1 MKKEKVIIL
10 ILIILII
17 LLIFWVGYRIGKIG
31 YKETIVSQDDNMKYN
46 AITLLE
52 NDMKAVKNNQLNI
65 FNNTEFNNEKII
77 APHSKGTYNFLIQN
91 NTNSDVIYNI
101 KFNNEMQNFVN
112 MKYKLK
118 LDNIYVKGNKS
129 EYITLDQMNLDDI
142 VVLKNSTNIY
152 TLEWYWDD
160 NDELDTHVGS
170 QEEDNYYTINL
181 DIESAAYRK

>member
-77 APHSKGTYNFLIQN
+77 APHSKGTYNF
-91 NTNSDVIYNI
+91 
-101 KFNNEMQNFVN
+101 
-112 MKYKLK
+112 
-118 LDNIYVKGNKS
+118 
-129 EYITLDQMNLDDI
+129 
-142 VVLKNSTNIY
+142 
-152 TLEWYWDD
+152 
-160 NDELDTHVGS
+160 
-170 QEEDNYYTINL
+170 
-181 DIESAAYRK
+181 